1 MQIKK
6 QTMIELLAREL
17 FYFFVA
23 EKPGDT
29 HIHIEHQTNI
39 KGE

>member
-6 QTMIELLAREL
+6 QTMIELLAWEL

-23 EKPGDT
+23 KKSGDK
-29 HIHIEHQTNI
+29 HFHIENQTNI
-39 KGE
+39 NSE